1 MRKQLTAVAVAGVG
15 ALLFIQGASA
25 QQTNSY
31 SKLLS
36 ISDLKDVHVKNLQN
50 QDIGEINQVL
60 IDPSSGRVR
69 FVVLDVGG
77 FLLMGETT
85 VAVPWDA
92 LRISQDGDHP
102 KYVLDASKER
112 LEKAPRVEGK
122 RYDRLYSRQE
132 AEPTFVYWGITWYD
146 LGPMS
151 SPSPSVSSKSS
162 TLPSHSA
169 SPTSSASASPTKK

>member
-1 MRKQLTAVAVAGVG
+1 MNKLTAVAVVTAGVF
-15 ALLFIQGASA
+15 LFTQGISA

-36 ISDLKDVHVKNLQN
+36 ASDLKEAHVKNLQN

-60 IDPSSGRVR
+60 IDPLSGRVR

-77 FLLMGETT
+77 FLLMGETS

-112 LEKAPRVEGK
+112 LEKAPHVEGK

-132 AEPTFVYWGITWYD
+132 AEPTFVYWGVTWYD
-146 LGPMS
+146 LGPTS
-151 SPSPSVSSKSS
+151 SPSPSVSPKSS
-162 TLPSHSA
+162 T
-169 SPTSSASASPTKK
+169 SPSPTKK

>member
-1 MRKQLTAVAVAGVG
+1 MKKQLTAVAVAAVG
-15 ALLFIQGASA
+15 ALLFTQGASA

-36 ISDLKDVHVKNLQN
+36 ASDLKEAHVKNLQN
-50 QDIGEINQVL
+50 EDLGEIDQVL

-77 FLLMGETT
+77 FLGIGDTS

-92 LRISQDGDHP
+92 VWISQEGDHP
-102 KYVLDASKER
+102 KYVIDASKER

-122 RYDRLYSRQE
+122 RYDRLYARKD

-146 LGPMS
+146 LGPMT
-151 SPSPSVSSKSS
+151 SPSPKSS
-162 TLPSHSA
+162 ASPSHSA
-169 SPTSSASASPTKK
+169 SPMSSTSPSPKKK